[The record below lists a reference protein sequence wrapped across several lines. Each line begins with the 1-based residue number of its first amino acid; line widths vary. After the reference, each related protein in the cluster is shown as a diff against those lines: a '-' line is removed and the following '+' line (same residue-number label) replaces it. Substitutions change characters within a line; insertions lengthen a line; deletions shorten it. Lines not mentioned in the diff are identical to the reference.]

1 MLELA
6 RAALEAPS
14 RRLAKTSLPDP
25 IRQTIE
31 RARRITSHI
40 ARKRETAYLAKLLR
54 ADPEAAA
61 SLQSAITARGRHAS
75 IGRPT
80 NALRAQRWVERLI
93 REGET
98 ALARLCAAHPRARS
112 LPLKPLLLAARRQA
126 DPQEERGR
134 DALQRLRQTLAAL
147 FASDPEL
154 EEE

>member
-6 RAALEAPS
+6 RAALEVPS
-14 RRLAKTSLPDP
+14 RLLAKTPLPDP

-31 RARRITSHI
+31 RARRIPSHI

-61 SLQSAITARGRHAS
+61 ALQGVIGARGRHAA
-75 IGRPT
+75 IARPT
-80 NALRAQRWVERLI
+80 NTLRAQQWVERLM

-126 DPQEERGR
+126 DASEERGQ
-134 DALQRLRQTLAAL
+134 DALRRLRQTIAAL
-147 FASDPEL
+147 FASEPEL